1 MRAITLIT
9 ILFISGCVTVESVKS
24 LSDYQLCLEHS
35 QPQDSETVWKLYD
48 DELSMRESLDC
59 KIYAKQMK
67 EERQRAMERKRIA
80 KERSEAMQEIAD
92 RFGEINDQQSGRAS
106 TNSDTEPTK
115 TGFLK
120 SDRTV
125 ISGLNKVCYYDVVGS
140 IYTLNIKASGIC
152 PITYNF

>member
-1 MRAITLIT
+1 MT
-9 ILFISGCVTVESVKS
+9 GCVTVESVKS

-67 EERQRAMERKRIA
+67 EEMQRAMERRRIA

-92 RFGEINDQQSGRAS
+92 RFGEINDQQTGRAS
-106 TNSDTEPTK
+106 TKSDTEPTK
-115 TGFLK
+115 TGFLVSEK
-120 SDRTV
+120 TEN
-125 ISGLNKVCYYDVVGS
+125 IGFNTICYYDVLGT
-140 IYTLNIKASGIC
+140 IYTLNLGPIGIC
-152 PITYNF
+152 PLTEKF